1 MEFDY
6 SHNLSD
12 EAVRARL
19 SALGDYLQ
27 NRHGIA
33 VTWDGDDRALFK
45 GKYKS
50 AEIDGAMTFGPRT
63 LHFKGKDPG
72 WKYRKLATWYIQK
85 KLKAYFDES
94 TPLDQLPR
102 S

>member
-6 SHNLSD
+6 NHTLSD
-12 EAVRARL
+12 DAVRERL
-19 SALGDYLQ
+19 TALGDYLQ

-33 VTWDGDDRALFK
+33 VSWDGDRALFK

-50 AEIDGAMTFGPRT
+50 AVIDGVMTFGHRT

-72 WKYRKLATWYIQK
+72 WAYRKLATYYIQK
-85 KLKAYFDES
+85 KLKAYFDEN

-102 S
+102 A